1 MQLQVVHNVLPEPLQ
16 ALEQAN
22 DRLGGSQHC
31 QEQGYVQQQQQ
42 QPLQQQQQQ
51 RPGWHACST
60 AEAMARMT
68 ASRPTAASATAPT
81 LGGILT
87 SSRRGSTMSPGRSTV
102 SSFVR
107 NACARTPFKP

>member
-1 MQLQVVHNVLPEPLQ
+1 
-16 ALEQAN
+16 
-22 DRLGGSQHC
+22 
-31 QEQGYVQQQQQ
+31 
-42 QPLQQQQQQ
+42 
-51 RPGWHACST
+51 
-60 AEAMARMT
+60 MT

-81 LGGILT
+81 LGGMLT